1 MDICA
6 NNLILTKWSY
16 RSDELLDPGWIMN
29 QEKCMK
35 YHKANELDIVI
46 LQKQQKKKK
55 RKKK

>member
-1 MDICA
+1 MDRCA
-6 NNLILTKWSY
+6 NNLILTKWPY

-46 LQKQQKKKK
+46 LQKQKKKK
-55 RKKK
+55 KK